1 MTCGRS
7 HRIADTITTSD
18 LDLVAAAVDTIR
30 SPLQSVIYHY
40 TDLDGL
46 IGIFERRELWAHHNQ
61 FMNDPDEFR
70 YTYRLAHEWMKANY
84 PIDVQTEQERLRAF
98 LDAPFHGSPGQD
110 FLACFSNRRDDL
122 SQWCAY
128 AANGEGYSI
137 GFAVDSLIHCAEP
150 QGSLPIAVPVI
161 YELAE
166 QQTILDRVLRP
177 ICEAVDTNLRTP
189 ETEAVRLQRR
199 LNAVLFLLGIQF
211 KHRSFAAEDEVRL
224 ICGDEGSSRFRFRRG
239 RRGLTPYLPLVLPLD
254 EHPEIV
260 PSITIGPAH
269 DRKAATLALRLL
281 LRKQGLE
288 DKVEI
293 LVSEAPHR

>member
-1 MTCGRS
+1 MTS
-7 HRIADTITTSD
+7 SD
-18 LDLVAAAVDTIR
+18 LELVAEAVAAIR
-30 SPLQSVIYHY
+30 SPLQPVIYHY

-46 IGIFERRELWAHHNQ
+46 IGIFEGSELRAHHHQ

-70 YTYRLAHEWMKANY
+70 YTFRLAHEWLKANY
-84 PIDVQTEQERLRAF
+84 PIDEQTEQERRRAF
-98 LDAPFHGSPGQD
+98 LDAPFDSTPPQH
-110 FLACFSNRRDDL
+110 FFACFSNRPDDL
-122 SQWCAY
+122 SQWRAY

-137 GFAVDSLIHCAEP
+137 GFAVDSLIACAEP

-161 YELAE
+161 YALAE
-166 QQTILDRVLRP
+166 QRTILDRVLRP

-211 KHRSFAAEDEVRL
+211 KHPSFAAEDEVRL
-224 ICGDEGSSRFRFRRG
+224 VCRDEGSSRLRFRRG
-239 RRGLTPYLPLVLPLD
+239 RHGLTPYLRLVLPLR

-260 PSITIGPAH
+260 PSITIGPGH

-281 LRKQGLE
+281 LRKHGLE

-293 LVSEAPHR
+293 LFSDAPHR